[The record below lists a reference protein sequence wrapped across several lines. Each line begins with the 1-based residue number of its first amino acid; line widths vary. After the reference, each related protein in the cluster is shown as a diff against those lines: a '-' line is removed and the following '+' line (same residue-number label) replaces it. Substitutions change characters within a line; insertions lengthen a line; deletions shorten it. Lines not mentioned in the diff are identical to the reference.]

1 MKSIPTPIEPRRA
14 WVTAHANAKELDL
27 IARDERVS
35 FKQANSTP
43 ALMSVAEA
51 EGIWIWDVSGNKYR
65 DFYGNNCHHVG
76 YQHPKVVQRVKEQ
89 LERLCFVSRGLTS
102 EPSIHLAEK
111 LLAHYPGPTSKVLFV
126 PGGAAAVEVALMI
139 AKVHTG
145 RFKTVSF
152 EDSYHGRSAGALSV
166 GGSPRDKSP
175 RMGPL
180 MPGALHAP
188 PFYWDARK
196 PGATKEDLAA
206 SARSSFKH
214 LRALFERERDIAA
227 LIAEPIR
234 NGPYIPPHDYWT
246 EVRKLCDQ
254 YGTVLIFDD
263 IPMGL
268 GKTGRLFN
276 CEHFGVKPDITL
288 LGKAL
293 GGAIAPLAAVIADT
307 RLDTTG
313 EFNLSY
319 YTHEKNP
326 LSTAAGLATLSV
338 IIDEKLP
345 ERARSLGTLIGARL
359 EEIRKTHRIVANV
372 RSIGLIFAI
381 DFDGSEG
388 GRTGADRAREA
399 YLALLH
405 KGVLAMPPKAQTLSF
420 SAPLVIEE
428 GDLSA
433 SLEILDS
440 TTHDLK

>member
-1 MKSIPTPIEPRRA
+1 
-14 WVTAHANAKELDL
+14 
-27 IARDERVS
+27 
-35 FKQANSTP
+35 
-43 ALMSVAEA
+43 
-51 EGIWIWDVSGNKYR
+51 
-65 DFYGNNCHHVG
+65 
-76 YQHPKVVQRVKEQ
+76 
-89 LERLCFVSRGLTS
+89 
-102 EPSIHLAEK
+102 
-111 LLAHYPGPTSKVLFV
+111 
-126 PGGAAAVEVALMI
+126 
-139 AKVHTG
+139 
-145 RFKTVSF
+145 
-152 EDSYHGRSAGALSV
+152 
-166 GGSPRDKSP
+166 
-175 RMGPL
+175 MGPL

-440 TTHDLK
+440 TIHDLK